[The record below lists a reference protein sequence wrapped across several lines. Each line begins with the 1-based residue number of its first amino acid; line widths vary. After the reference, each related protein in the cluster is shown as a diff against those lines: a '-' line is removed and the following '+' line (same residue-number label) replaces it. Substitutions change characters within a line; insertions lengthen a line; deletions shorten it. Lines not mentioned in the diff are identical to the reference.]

1 MFNKND
7 ELIKF
12 NGFKYNNLSIYT
24 KNIFNNSFI
33 NVNYFIYYISY
44 YKSTLNIHNVI
55 TKNAIN
61 ISYNFETCISLQNKI
76 GTNNYN
82 LKLQND
88 TSLNNIFS
96 NCIIFQE

>member
-1 MFNKND
+1 MYNKND

-12 NGFKYNNLSIYT
+12 NWFKYNNLSIYT

-33 NVNYFIYYISY
+33 NVNYFIDYISY
-44 YKSTLNIHNVI
+44 YKSALNFCNII
-55 TKNAIN
+55 TKNVIN
-61 ISYNFETCISLQNKI
+61 KSYNFETCISLKNKI

>member
-12 NGFKYNNLSIYT
+12 NGFKYNNLSIYI

-33 NVNYFIYYISY
+33 NVNYFFDYISY
-44 YKSTLNIHNVI
+44 YKSALNIHNI
-55 TKNAIN
+55 IAKNVTN
-61 ISYNFETCISLQNKI
+61 KSYNFEACISLKNKI

-88 TSLNNIFS
+88 ISLNNIL
-96 NCIIFQE
+96 NCITFQE